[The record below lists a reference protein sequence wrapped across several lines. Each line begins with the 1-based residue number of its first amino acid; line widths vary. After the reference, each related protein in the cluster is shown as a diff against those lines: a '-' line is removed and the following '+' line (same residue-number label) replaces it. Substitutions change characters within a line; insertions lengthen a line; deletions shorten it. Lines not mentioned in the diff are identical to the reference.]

1 MNLPRRLT
9 SVMSESLSFL
19 LNAEGVVG
27 AISFGSVTSAATM
40 RRPTT
45 TRRSARTTC
54 STSGSSGIWLDYF
67 TTETQRTTE
76 LTQGN
81 QPVRFRSNDR
91 FDLGLDAFAW
101 PWLVGFEVQP
111 QQRLRI

>member
-91 FDLGLDAFAW
+91 FNFRADFLNQARLM
-101 PWLVGFEVQP
+101 GFEIQA
-111 QQRLRI
+111 QQRLRV